1 MTGEILH
8 PVYELFKSRCIST
21 AFTGEPVPEDAL
33 ARIIDA
39 GLWAPS
45 GEETQPWFLHV
56 LTGKKRDG
64 FALLAEII
72 WTSLTPLSARGA
84 AGDGEAERIEG
95 KKKLFSNLAGAPV
108 AIAVFY
114 EPLPDEPTARLSATM
129 LIQNMLLAAAAEGI
143 GSATFISIGERS
155 CDVCEFL
162 GESRRFLACI
172 LLGYPESPA
181 DPRKPRKT
189 GSVKRY

>member
-1 MTGEILH
+1 MTGVILH
-8 PVYELFKSRCIST
+8 PVYELFRSRCIST

-33 ARIIDA
+33 ARVIDA

-45 GEETQPWFLHV
+45 GEEAQPWFLHV

-64 FALLAEII
+64 FALLAEVI
-72 WTSLTPLSARGA
+72 WTSLTPLSAGGA

-108 AIAVFY
+108 AVAVFY
-114 EPLPDEPTARLSATM
+114 EPAPDESKGRLAATM
-129 LIQNMLLAAAAEGI
+129 LIQNMLLAAAAEGL
-143 GSATFISIGERS
+143 GSATFISIGERA

-172 LLGYPESPA
+172 LLGYPESA
-181 DPRKPRKT
+181 AVQRKPRDT
-189 GSVKRY
+189 GRVRRH